1 MKRPACSAPSQRG
14 VLQVPH
20 VCRDWRLAGVR
31 PHPTSPRRR
40 RRRWEGD
47 KGMGGQANGNRG
59 GGRIL
64 CNCQDA
70 AFGELAAAG
79 NFGSPTLRP
88 RRVLHLLQ
96 SAFFY
101 LFLAPDLS
109 NQQVLHLQQYLASNR
124 FVYLPHC
131 ASIHL
136 SSSTEQEKSSN
147 LSPVAILFFLRKN
160 CGVFTCACN
169 Y

>member
-79 NFGSPTLRP
+79 GGGGAAGNFGSPTLRP

-109 NQQVLHLQQYLASNR
+109 NKSCICSNTLQAIGL
-124 FVYLPHC
+124 
-131 ASIHL
+131 SIFRTAHQ
-136 SSSTEQEKSSN
+136 SISAPAQSK
-147 LSPVAILFFLRKN
+147 RKART
-160 CGVFTCACN
+160 FPP
-169 Y
+169 